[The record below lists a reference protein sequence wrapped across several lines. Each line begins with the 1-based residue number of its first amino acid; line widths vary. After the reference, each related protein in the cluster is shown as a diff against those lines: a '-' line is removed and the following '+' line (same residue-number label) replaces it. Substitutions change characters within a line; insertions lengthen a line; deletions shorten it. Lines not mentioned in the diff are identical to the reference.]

1 MQLPVRVRF
10 APSPTG
16 YLHIGGARTA
26 LYNYLLAKAKG
37 GSFILRIEDT
47 DDDRS
52 EKRFEELQIADLK
65 WLGIEFDEGPSMG
78 GDYGPYRQS
87 ERLEIYMKYAIE
99 LVERGLAFYDFCTE
113 EETLK
118 MREKAEQEGTPA
130 YTGKWRE
137 EAHFAEAKARVA
149 AGEKT
154 SIRFKVTGLK
164 DYKINDLVRK
174 EVTFPVGMVGDFVI
188 MRSNGIPTFNFC
200 NVIDDHLF
208 AISHVLRGE
217 EHLNNTV
224 RQLMIYEAFEW
235 TPPTFA
241 HLSIMIGHDRQKLS
255 KRHGA
260 TSVNL
265 YKDEGYLPEALNNY
279 LCLLGWSHPEE
290 KSIFNIADLIPLF
303 DEKRFNNSP
312 AMYDIEK
319 LKWTNAQHL
328 RALSDEALLKH
339 AKDIIGNDH
348 YFQAQP
354 QEWQLQCLTLYK
366 EKINLIKELAE
377 KIDSEILNEEVFLT
391 DALQDILS
399 WETTPAIGKYLQ
411 GELAK
416 VDAEYLEGAILDE
429 WMNHCKTELQ
439 IKGKPLFMG
448 FRGVLTGAD
457 HGPDLK
463 VLIPLTKVSVLKKRL
478 KQLFA

>member
-1 MQLPVRVRF
+1 MTSIRVRF

-26 LYNYLLAKAKG
+26 LYNMLLAKAKG
-37 GSFILRIEDT
+37 GTFILRVEDT

-52 EKRFEELQIADLK
+52 ERRFEELQIQDLK
-65 WLGIEFDEGPSMG
+65 WLGIEFDEGPGVG
-78 GDYGPYRQS
+78 GNFGPYRQS
-87 ERLEIYMKYAIE
+87 ERLDIYMKYTLE
-99 LVERGLAFYDFCTE
+99 LIERGLAYYDFCTE
-113 EETLK
+113 EELEV
-118 MREKAEQEGTPA
+118 MRIKAEAEGTPP

-137 EAHFAEAKARVA
+137 EKYFAEAKARVA

-154 SIRFKVTGLK
+154 SIRFKVDASK
-164 DYKINDLVRK
+164 NYDFHDLVRGHVK
-174 EVTFPVGMVGDFVI
+174 FPSGMVGDFVI
-188 MRSNGIPTFNFC
+188 MRSNGIPTFNYC

-224 RQLMIYEAFEW
+224 RQLMIYEAFNW
-235 TPPTFA
+235 APPVYA

-265 YKDEGYLPEALNNY
+265 YKEEGYLPEALNNY

-290 KSIFNIADLIPLF
+290 KSIFKKEDLIPFF
-303 DEKRFNNSP
+303 DEKRFNASP

-319 LKWTNAQHL
+319 LKWTNSQHL
-328 RALSDEALLKH
+328 RLMSADDLLKH
-339 AKDIIGNDH
+339 AKEVINKDH
-348 YFQAQP
+348 YFHTQP
-354 QEWQLQCLTLYK
+354 ESWQRQCLELYK
-366 EKINLIKELAE
+366 EKISLIKEIE
-377 KIDSEILNEEVFLT
+377 TKVDEEILKAEIEINDTLK
-391 DALQDILS
+391 DILS
-399 WETTPAIGKYLQ
+399 WETTPQIGAYLKT
-411 GELAK
+411 ELAK
-416 VDAEYLEGAILDE
+416 IEAKHVEGTKLDQ
-429 WMNHCKTELQ
+429 WMEHCKVELK

-448 FRGVLTGAD
+448 FRACLTGHD

-463 VLIPLTKVSVLKKRL
+463 VLIPLTSTNILKQRL
-478 KQLFA
+478 NQLFA